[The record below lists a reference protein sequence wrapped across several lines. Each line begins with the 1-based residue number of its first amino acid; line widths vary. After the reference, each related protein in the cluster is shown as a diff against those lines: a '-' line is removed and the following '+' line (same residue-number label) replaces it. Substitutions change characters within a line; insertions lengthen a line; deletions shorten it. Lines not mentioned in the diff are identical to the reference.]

1 MRFIENTDGSVT
13 VGDTR
18 GDTDGGTTPM
28 AQTAPGYTV
37 DQVRA
42 AVDAGTL
49 PQRGGHN
56 SRTARSAAVRE
67 RLAAAGINTIR

>member
-49 PQRGGHN
+49 PRRGGFG
-56 SRTARSAAVRE
+56 SRSARAAAVRD
-67 RLAAAGINTIR
+67 RLTAAGIAVIR